1 MLALG
6 PSKDKSIVT
15 ALLTLNQASCH
26 FGRGAS
32 AVKAVDRVSL
42 TVAPGEVLGLVGE
55 SGSGKST
62 LGRLVAGLLGC
73 EHGDI
78 TLAGERLPKRFSS
91 RDFRR
96 HASRVQMVFQDAY
109 SAMNPRMTLID
120 CLVEPLK
127 LQGKFRGQESALAL
141 EWLDRIGLP
150 RRFAQRYPHE
160 LSGGQRQ
167 RVGIARAFISGP
179 QLVICDEPV
188 SALDVSV
195 QAQVVNLLHELQQ
208 ETGVAMIF
216 IAHDLAVVSH
226 LADRTAVMY
235 HGRIVETGGRD
246 LLRSPGHPYTQAL
259 IAASPGGESE
269 GEWLEGEGEALEAN
283 SLMPPADQGCAYNL
297 RCKWVVE
304 RCRTER
310 PRLAEKEI
318 QDKKNGRL
326 IACHLLD

>member
-1 MLALG
+1 MLVVG
-6 PSKDKSIVT
+6 TRKDANAMNS
-15 ALLTLNQASCH
+15 LLELDGVSCH

-32 AVKAVDRVSL
+32 LVRAVDGVSL
-42 TVAPGEVLGLVGE
+42 QVHAGEVLGLVGE

-62 LGRLVAGLLGC
+62 LGRLVAGLLHCQQG
-73 EHGDI
+73 EI
-78 TLAGERLPKRFSS
+78 RLAGQALPRRFSS
-91 RDFRR
+91 RDFRQ

-109 SAMNPRMTLID
+109 SAMNPRMTLMD
-120 CLVEPLK
+120 CLIEPLK
-127 LQGKFRGQESALAL
+127 LQSKFPGEESALAL
-141 EWLDRIGLP
+141 QWLERIGLP

-195 QAQVVNLLHELQQ
+195 QAQVVNLLRDLQK

-235 HGRIVETGGRD
+235 HGRIVETGGRE
-246 LLRSPGHPYTQAL
+246 LLREPAHPYTRAL
-259 IAASPGGESE
+259 IAASPGEEVVDEAPES
-269 GEWLEGEGEALEAN
+269 N
-283 SLMPPADQGCAYNL
+283 SLMPPAEMGCAYSL
-297 RCKWVVE
+297 RCNRVIE
-304 RCRTER
+304 RCRHER
-310 PRLAEKEI
+310 PQLL
-318 QDKKNGRL
+318 DKKNGRL
-326 IACHLLD
+326 VACHVVE